1 MKKKLYIIKKKLGID
16 GAIAFTSIS
25 RIIQAAGGIVSVVLV
40 ASLLNGIEQGFY
52 YTFASMLA
60 IQVFFELGL
69 NGIITQYVA
78 HEISNL
84 KQVGNHYEGN
94 EVNLSRVA
102 SLLHF
107 TVKWFSALAIFVFFL
122 LIGGG
127 YVFFNNYYISN
138 LVIDWHLPWILLS
151 LGTTL
156 NFMLSPIMAFIEG
169 LGKVKEIAKIRMF
182 QQFVG
187 LFLLWTG
194 LAIGLKLYVG
204 GISSI
209 IGVFILFFFIIR
221 MFLPILKSIY
231 YQKITERVNYKTEIF
246 PLQWKIALSWVGG
259 YFIFQLFNPVLFAT
273 EGPEVAGQMGMTL
286 SILNAILALS
296 FAWVSTKIP
305 LFSGYI
311 AQKNFFQLDKL
322 FNKTFIQSSFVNLFA
337 MVGVLV
343 IIFCIRYFD
352 VILSGKRLGD
362 KFLPYLPLTFML
374 ISFYMNHIMGA
385 WAVYLRCHKKE
396 PMLIHSL
403 VYASLSSIST
413 LIAGNYFGLM
423 GITAGYCFIASSF
436 SIWAYYIFKNKRRE
450 WHEITSDNK

>member
-1 MKKKLYIIKKKLGID
+1 MKKKLYILKKKLGID
-16 GAIAFTSIS
+16 WAIAFTSIS
-25 RIIQAAGGIVSVVLV
+25 RMVQAAGGIVSVVLV

-52 YTFASMLA
+52 YTFASILA

-94 EVNLSRVA
+94 EANLSRVA

-107 TVKWFSALAIFVFFL
+107 TIKWFSALAIFVFFL
-122 LIGGG
+122 LIVVG

-194 LAIGLKLYVG
+194 LTIGLKLYVG

-209 IGVFILFFFIIR
+209 IGVFILFYFVIR

-231 YQKITERVNYKTEIF
+231 HQKITERVNYKTEIF

-273 EGPEVAGQMGMTL
+273 EGPVVAGQMGMTL
-286 SILNAILALS
+286 SILNAILAFS

-305 LFSGYI
+305 IFSGFI
-311 AQKNFFQLDKL
+311 AQKKYIELDRL
-322 FNKTFIQSSFVNLFA
+322 FMKTFIQSSIVNFCA
-337 MVGVLV
+337 MVALF
-343 IIFCIRYFD
+343 ILIFCLRYFNI
-352 VILSGKRLGD
+352 ILSSKPLSD
-362 KFLPYLPLTFML
+362 KFLPYLPLIFMM
-374 ISFYMNHIMGA
+374 ISFFINHIIGA

-396 PMLIHSL
+396 PLLVHSL
-403 VYASLSSIST
+403 VYGGLSSIST
-413 LIAGNYFGLM
+413 VILGKYYGVNGITIGYCLIA
-423 GITAGYCFIASSF
+423 FILC
-436 SIWAYYIFKNKRRE
+436 IWAYNIFLTKKKL
-450 WHEITSDNK
+450 WHLNGK

>member
-1 MKKKLYIIKKKLGID
+1 MKKKLQIIKKKIGID

-40 ASLLNGIEQGFY
+40 GTLLNGIEQGFY
-52 YTFASMLA
+52 YTFASILA

-84 KQVGNHYEGN
+84 RQVDNHYEGN
-94 EVNLSRVA
+94 EANLSRVA

-122 LIGGG
+122 LIGVG
-127 YVFFNNYYISN
+127 YVFFNYYYISN
-138 LVIDWHLPWILLS
+138 LVIDWPLPWVLLS

-156 NFMLSPIMAFIEG
+156 NFVLSPIMAFIEG

-182 QQFVG
+182 QQFAG

-194 LAIGLKLYVG
+194 LAMGLKLYAG

-209 IGVFILFFFIIR
+209 IGVFVLFFFIIR

-231 YQKITERVNYKTEIF
+231 YQKITVRVNYKTEIF

-259 YFIFQLFNPVLFAT
+259 YFIFQLFNPVLFAI
-273 EGPEVAGQMGMTL
+273 EGPVVAGQMGMTL

-305 LFSGYI
+305 IFSGFI
-311 AQKNFFQLDKL
+311 AQKKYIELDRL
-322 FNKTFIQSSFVNLFA
+322 FMKTFIQSSIVNFCA
-337 MVGVLV
+337 MVVLF
-343 IIFCIRYFD
+343 ISIFCLRYYNI
-352 VILSGKRLGD
+352 ILIGKPFGD
-362 KFLPYLPLTFML
+362 KFLPYLPLIFMM
-374 ISFYMNHIMGA
+374 ISFFLNHIIGS

-396 PMLIHSL
+396 PFLVHSL
-403 VYASLSSIST
+403 VYAGLSCVST
-413 LIAGNYFGLM
+413 VILGKYYGVFGITIGYFLIA
-423 GITAGYCFIASSF
+423 FILC
-436 SIWAYYIFKNKRRE
+436 IWAYNIFLTCKKM
-450 WHEITSDNK
+450 WHINEK